1 MVQCSGAARS
11 TAVIRPR
18 SSNAKRGP
26 TIQECHGVDTRL
38 FLPPLF
44 TQVEEEFCEVRQ
56 DESPI
61 TSSHRLRIKCSLG

>member
-1 MVQCSGAARS
+1 MTLLLVEEGQG
-11 TAVIRPR
+11 VEQPR
-18 SSNAKRGP
+18 SW
-26 TIQECHGVDTRL
+26 L
-38 FLPPLF
+38 FFLPLF